1 MKSDVAHPCVPAA
14 DPIGDV
20 AHDFN
25 NILASILCYAALL
38 KYDVKGQPQA
48 EEHLAEVIR
57 SAQRG
62 KDRVRELMATHGGA
76 GRVALQAAF
85 SRPPQSPAPS
95 RAAADDQDL
104 EHGNG
109 EHVLLVDD
117 EAGLAGV
124 EKRLL
129 EMLGYRVTV
138 FTCSEAARDALMR
151 APDDFDLLLADQA
164 MPGLSGFELAAIA
177 KRLRPQLPVLI
188 ATGYIA
194 RVDPVAAAAEG
205 VDEILSKPFSRESL
219 ADAVKRSL
227 DKSRRHPTVTTAPV
241 PAATAGGSG

>member
-1 MKSDVAHPCVPAA
+1 MKSDVAPPCAPAA

-48 EEHLAEVIR
+48 EEHLAEVVR

-62 KDRVRELMATHGGA
+62 KERVRDLMARHGGV
-76 GRVALQAAF
+76 GRPAVMTTLSRAPM
-85 SRPPQSPAPS
+85 SRPAAPS
-95 RAAADDQDL
+95 AADADDL
-104 EHGNG
+104 ERGNG

-129 EMLGYRVTV
+129 ELLGYRVSV
-138 FTCSEAARDALMR
+138 FTCSEAARDSFLRSPAS
-151 APDDFDLLLADQA
+151 FDLLLADQA
-164 MPGLSGFELAAIA
+164 MPGLSGFELAAIV
-177 KRLRPQLPVLI
+177 KRVRPTLPVLI
-188 ATGYIA
+188 ATGYIG
-194 RVDPVAAAAEG
+194 RVDPTKAAADG

-219 ADAVKRSL
+219 AGAVKRSL
-227 DKSRRHPTVTTAPV
+227 DKSRHHSTVTAAPV
-241 PAATAGGSG
+241 PTATAEGSG